1 MLNYSLSNICGCVYT
16 GGKIRFSGD
25 GNSLFVPV
33 NNRINVYD
41 LNDNKCSTLRSEG
54 RNDLRHI
61 VIHPSMEIAITIDKF
76 AYGCVLNLLR
86 DQIIC
91 RILFKSK
98 TGIVTSFNYGNML
111 SPQEEQDCVNCA
123 LFTHRGEY
131 FLLGI
136 GRRVVI
142 WKSPSR
148 KNNYRLVKYNDIC
161 YHSLNVTWIDVSEDD
176 RFFLTCSYDLTIRIH
191 TVERR
196 RKVRPTVLGGN
207 KSTIV
212 AAFFARGGDF
222 IFSVNKSGLI
232 LVWSYGEAARE
243 ASEAA
248 SEAGEA
254 VDAVNVDDAV
264 DVADLADVTAP
275 PATLSKAFTR
285 RWRQKTVYFCNQ
297 EKHEEVTSAC
307 FNREHCL
314 AVIAYS
320 SGRFG
325 IYSAPEMTSLY
336 TISINA
342 CTIDDIAISG
352 DGQWIAL
359 AEANNGTVIVWEWK
373 SESYIMK
380 QSTTSRNVKCV
391 RFSPII
397 SHLKIGSHV
406 AESASAYHESEN
418 FTSKFVIVTGSEDGT
433 LRLYDYVSY
442 INFVT
447 FSVHQDAVTDVCFL
461 PQGNAFLSCS
471 LDGTV
476 RAFDLLRYR
485 NFKVYAAGEL
495 DEGEIGGGRGS
506 RAANSANA
514 ANAAPPAAKL
524 QVQFL
529 CVSVNLSGNIVAA
542 GGRGAEYV
550 VYIWNVQTAKCID
563 KLYGHDSP
571 IIRVCFSTSLKNE
584 GVIASCSWSKKVLL
598 WDLYARRNKGS
609 KFDEMVNSHDVSYMC
624 FDPRGNDILAIC
636 TMSCKILFWDVQ
648 AQEIVG
654 TVEGARD
661 IKRGQFIGQ
670 QYSSIPRMKKRKNVS
685 NGSHSGNAKGD
696 DSVYEDE
703 LEDEG
708 INSVVNQ
715 SCYFTALDYVQNGNY
730 IIGCA
735 NCSVSLY
742 IYDTNLYVLVKMLDV
757 TSNFCVDGIR
767 RELSRRYLTAQGTN
781 ICQLDLSDEEGDI
794 LTDKY
799 RVANRKR
806 RNEML
811 PGSLEEHHVVSKFK
825 KSKLTLHAVSISGDD
840 RHVAVA
846 CSGGLYVFTKDHQ
859 FQYALPVRLGV
870 KGKGSGADA
879 TSLGGVTYR
888 GLVAPL
894 LYEPQYLTEHV
905 NVPNLRM
912 AVRRNEYVKAFL
924 LCLALNSYE
933 HMVEVYERT
942 PYHVVPLCVKILT
955 KPFVFLL
962 INFIKVLL
970 LNDTLKHIHLH
981 LCYLNAIFTSHFSV
995 FVNAD
1000 LGGHSSGVG
1009 STREERQQRQ
1019 QQQQQQQKPQRAA
1032 EDHRNALLLI
1042 LKQLLTV
1049 YSGLQHLYGD
1059 NAHVLRYLSA
1069 RRS

>member
-41 LNDNKCSTLRSEG
+41 MNNNKCNTLRSESK
-54 RNDLRHI
+54 NDLRHI
-61 VIHPSMEIAITIDKF
+61 VIHPDMEIAITIDKF
-76 AYGCVLNLLR
+76 EYGCIINLLK
-86 DQIIC
+86 DQIIS

-98 TGIVTSFNYGNML
+98 TGIVTSFNYENIF
-111 SPQEEQDCVNCA
+111 SPQEEQDSVNCA
-123 LFTHRGEY
+123 LFTHKGEY

-142 WKSPSR
+142 WKSPTR

-176 RFFLTCSYDLTIRIH
+176 RFFLTCSYDLTIRVH
-191 TVERR
+191 TVEKR

-207 KSTIV
+207 KSTVV
-212 AAFFARGGDF
+212 AAFFSKGGDF

-232 LVWSYGEAARE
+232 LVWSYEEGV
-243 ASEAA
+243 
-248 SEAGEA
+248 GEA
-254 VDAVNVDDAV
+254 VAEAVEEAVEEAVNEVVDAATDDAT
-264 DVADLADVTAP
+264 DD
-275 PATLSKAFTR
+275 ATGDATEEAVSNLSVPTTKAFAR
-285 RWRQKTVYFCNQ
+285 RWRQKKVYFCNQ
-297 EKHEEVTSAC
+297 EKNEEVTSVC

-314 AVIAYS
+314 VVIAYS

-342 CTIDDIAISG
+342 CTIDDVTISS

-373 SESYIMK
+373 SESYILK

-391 RFSPII
+391 KFSPII
-397 SHLKIGSHV
+397 SHLKIGSHIV
-406 AESASAYHESEN
+406 DTANAYHESEN
-418 FTSKFVIVTGSEDGT
+418 FTSKFVIVTGCEDGSV
-433 LRLYDYVSY
+433 RLYDYVSY
-442 INFVT
+442 MNFVT
-447 FSVHQDAVTDVCFL
+447 FSVHTDAVTDVCFL
-461 PQGNAFLSCS
+461 PQGNAFVSCS

-485 NFKVYAAGEL
+485 NFKVYTACEL
-495 DEGEIGGGRGS
+495 DEDVGSASRGG
-506 RAANSANA
+506 SA
-514 ANAAPPAAKL
+514 KQ

-542 GGRGAEYV
+542 GGRGAQYI
-550 VYIWNVQTAKCID
+550 VYIWNVQTGKCID
-563 KLYGHDSP
+563 QLYGHDSP

-584 GVIASCSWSKKVLL
+584 GIIASCSWSKKVLL

-609 KFDEMVNSHDVSYMC
+609 KFEEMINSHDVSFMC
-624 FDPRGNDILAIC
+624 FDPRGNDILAVC
-636 TMSCKILFWDVQ
+636 TMNCKIIFFEVSS
-648 AQEIVG
+648 QEIIG

-670 QYSSIPRMKKRKNVS
+670 EYSSLPSVKKRKKRKKIMS
-685 NGSHSGNAKGD
+685 GSHAGNGQDD
-696 DSVYEDE
+696 DSVYEDD

-708 INSVVNQ
+708 MNSVVNQ
-715 SCYFTALDYVQNGNY
+715 NCYFTCVDYIQNGNY

-742 IYDTNLYVLVKMLDV
+742 IYDTNLYVLIQIIDL

-767 RELSRRYLTAQGTN
+767 REISRRYLTANGTS
-781 ICQLDLSDEEGDI
+781 ILEMDLSDEEGDVYN
-794 LTDKY
+794 DQY
-799 RVANRKR
+799 RVVNRKKK
-806 RNEML
+806 NNML
-811 PGSLEEHHVVSKFK
+811 PGSLEEHWVVNKFK
-825 KSKLTLHAVSISGDD
+825 KHKMTLHQLSISGDD

-846 CSGGLYVFTKDHQ
+846 SSGGLYVFTKDHQ
-859 FQYALPVRLGV
+859 FQYVVPVRWCLRRGH
-870 KGKGSGADA
+870 GKEM
-879 TSLGGVTYR
+879 TCGGNVNYR

-894 LYEPQYLTEHV
+894 LYQPQYLTEHV
-905 NVPNLRM
+905 NVKNLKQAM
-912 AVRRNEYVKAFL
+912 RRNEYGKAFL

-933 HMVEVYERT
+933 HMVEVYEKT

-970 LNDTLKHIHLH
+970 LNDTMKHIHLH

-995 FVNAD
+995 FVNTD
-1000 LGGHSSGVG
+1000 LGGPLSRGA
-1009 STREERQQRQ
+1009 STKS
-1019 QQQQQQQKPQRAA
+1019 QQQKQGGGARTASPHAV
-1032 EDHRNALLLI
+1032 EDYRNALLLI
-1042 LKQLLTV
+1042 LKQLFSV
-1049 YSGLQHLYGD
+1049 YNGLQHLYGD
-1059 NAHVLRYLSA
+1059 NTHVLRYLCVQ
-1069 RRS
+1069 RE

>member
-25 GNSLFVPV
+25 GNTLFVPV

-41 LNDNKCSTLRSEG
+41 LSDNKCNTLKSESK
-54 RNDLRHI
+54 NDLRHI
-61 VIHPSMEIAITIDKF
+61 VIHPNMEIAITIDKF
-76 AYGCVLNLLR
+76 EYGCILNLLK
-86 DQIIC
+86 DQIIS

-98 TGIVTSFNYGNML
+98 TGIVTSFNYESMY
-111 SPQEEQDCVNCA
+111 SPQEEQDSVNCA

-142 WKSPSR
+142 WKSPNR

-191 TVERR
+191 TVEKR

-212 AAFFARGGDF
+212 AAFFSKGGEF
-222 IFSVNKSGLI
+222 IFSVNQSGLI
-232 LVWSYGEAARE
+232 LVWSYEEAM
-243 ASEAA
+243 SEEVGGA
-248 SEAGEA
+248 AGEA
-254 VDAVNVDDAV
+254 GGEAMNEATGDGTEESPEQPEQPEQP
-264 DVADLADVTAP
+264 LSTASAP
-275 PATLSKAFTR
+275 TKAFAR
-285 RWRQKTVYFCNQ
+285 RWRQKKVYFCNQ
-297 EKHEEVTSAC
+297 EKNEEVTSVC
-307 FNREHCL
+307 FNREHSL
-314 AVIAYS
+314 VVIAYS

-325 IYSAPEMTSLY
+325 IYSAPDMTSLY

-342 CTIDDIAISG
+342 STIDDITISN

-380 QSTTSRNVKCV
+380 QSTTSRNVRCV
-391 RFSPII
+391 KFSPII
-397 SHLKIGSHV
+397 SHLKIGSHIV
-406 AESASAYHESEN
+406 ETANAYHESEN
-418 FTSKFVIVTGSEDGT
+418 FTSKFVIVTGSEDGSI
-433 LRLYDYVSY
+433 RLYDYVSY
-442 INFVT
+442 MNFVT
-447 FSVHQDAVTDVCFL
+447 FSVHTDAVTDVCFL
-461 PQGNAFLSCS
+461 PQGNAFVSCS

-485 NFKVYAAGEL
+485 NFKV
-495 DEGEIGGGRGS
+495 
-506 RAANSANA
+506 
-514 ANAAPPAAKL
+514 
-524 QVQFL
+524 QFL

-542 GGRGAEYV
+542 GGRGSEYV

-563 KLYGHDSP
+563 KLYGHNSP
-571 IIRVCFSTSLKNE
+571 IMKVCFSTSLKNE
-584 GVIASCSWSKKVLL
+584 GIIASCSWSKKVLL

-609 KFDEMVNSHDVSYMC
+609 KFDEMVNSHDVSFMC

-636 TMSCKILFWDVQ
+636 TMSCKIIFWDVQ
-648 AQEIVG
+648 SQEIIG

-661 IKRGQFIGQ
+661 IKRGHYIGQ
-670 QYSSIPRMKKRKNVS
+670 QYSAIPRMKKRKKIMHGRHDE
-685 NGSHSGNAKGD
+685 NGKHA

-715 SCYFTALDYVQNGNY
+715 NCYFTAVDYIQNGNY

-742 IYDTNLYVLVKMLDV
+742 IYDTNLYVLMKIIDL
-757 TSNFCVDGIR
+757 TSNYCVDGIR
-767 RELSRRYLTAQGTN
+767 REYSRRYLTAQGSN
-781 ICQLDLSDEEGDI
+781 ICEFDLSDEEGDLYI
-794 LTDKY
+794 DKY
-799 RVANRKR
+799 RIANRKKK
-806 RNEML
+806 NSML
-811 PGSLEEHHVVSKFK
+811 PGSLEEHWMVNRFK
-825 KSKLTLHAVSISGDD
+825 KHKLTLNRLSISGDD

-846 CSGGLYVFTKDHQ
+846 CSVGLYVFTKDHQ
-859 FQYALPVRLGV
+859 FQYVVPVRLCSKNGD
-870 KGKGSGADA
+870 GKHITSGGN
-879 TSLGGVTYR
+879 GGYR

-905 NVPNLRM
+905 NVRNLKM

-933 HMVEVYERT
+933 HIVEVYEKT

-970 LNDTLKHIHLH
+970 LNDTMKHIHLH

-995 FVNAD
+995 FVNTD
-1000 LGGHSSGVG
+1000 MGGQSSRGG
-1009 STREERQQRQ
+1009 STKQGKQ
-1019 QQQQQQQKPQRAA
+1019 QQGKQQEQQQGGGARVVSPHGV

-1042 LKQLLTV
+1042 LKQLFTV

-1059 NAHVLRYLSA
+1059 NTHVLRYLCA
-1069 RRS
+1069 QRP

>member
-1 MLNYSLSNICGCVYT
+1 MLNYTLSNICGCVYT

-41 LNDNKCSTLRSEG
+41 LNNNKCNTLRSESK
-54 RNDLRHI
+54 NDLRHI
-61 VIHPSMEIAITIDKF
+61 VIHPDMEIAITIDKF
-76 AYGCVLNLLR
+76 EYGCIINLLK
-86 DQIIC
+86 DQIIS

-98 TGIVTSFNYGNML
+98 TGIVTSFNYENMF
-111 SPQEEQDCVNCA
+111 SPQEEQDSVNCA
-123 LFTHRGEY
+123 LFTHKGEY

-142 WKSPSR
+142 WKSPNR

-191 TVERR
+191 TVEKR

-207 KSTIV
+207 KSIIV
-212 AAFFARGGDF
+212 AAFFSKGGDF

-232 LVWSYGEAARE
+232 LVWSYEGV
-243 ASEAA
+243 SEA
-248 SEAGEA
+248 AGEA
-254 VDAVNVDDAV
+254 VSEEVDETV
-264 DVADLADVTAP
+264 GEVISEVTDEP
-275 PATLSKAFTR
+275 SEEQSSTLPVPQKAFLR
-285 RWRQKTVYFCNQ
+285 RWRQKKVYFCNQ
-297 EKHEEVTSAC
+297 EKNEEVTSVC

-314 AVIAYS
+314 VVIAYS

-325 IYSAPEMTSLY
+325 IYNAPDMTSLY

-342 CTIDDIAISG
+342 CTIDDITISN

-373 SESYIMK
+373 SESYILK
-380 QSTTSRNVKCV
+380 QSTTSRNVMCV
-391 RFSPII
+391 KFSPII
-397 SHLKIGSHV
+397 SHLKIGSHIV
-406 AESASAYHESEN
+406 ETANAYHESEN

-433 LRLYDYVSY
+433 VRLYDYVSY
-442 INFVT
+442 MNFVT
-447 FSVHQDAVTDVCFL
+447 FSVHTDAVTDVCFL
-461 PQGNAFLSCS
+461 PQGNAFVSCS

-485 NFKVYAAGEL
+485 NFKVYTACGLEEDVTSGSAA
-495 DEGEIGGGRGS
+495 
-506 RAANSANA
+506 SAQ
-514 ANAAPPAAKL
+514 L

-542 GGRGAEYV
+542 GGRGTEYV

-563 KLYGHDSP
+563 KLYGHNSP
-571 IIRVCFSTSLKNE
+571 IIKVCFSTSLKNE
-584 GVIASCSWSKKVLL
+584 GVIASCSWSKKVLV

-609 KFDEMVNSHDVSYMC
+609 KFDEMINSHDVSYMC

-636 TMSCKILFWDVQ
+636 TMSCKILFWDVNS
-648 AQEIVG
+648 QEIIG

-661 IKRGQFIGQ
+661 IKRGRFIGQ
-670 QYSSIPRMKKRKNVS
+670 QYASIPMVKKRKKIL
-685 NGSHSGNAKGD
+685 NGSHNGNAKED
-696 DSVYEDE
+696 DPVYEDE
-703 LEDEG
+703 LEDDG

-715 SCYFTALDYVQNGNY
+715 NCYFTAVDYIQNGNY
-730 IIGCA
+730 LIGCA

-742 IYDTNLYVLVKMLDV
+742 IYDTNLYVLMRIIDL
-757 TSNFCVDGIR
+757 TTNFCVDGIR
-767 RELSRRYLTAQGTN
+767 REISRRYLTPNGTN
-781 ICQLDLSDEEGDI
+781 ICEFDLSDEEGDI
-794 LTDKY
+794 YTDKY
-799 RVANRKR
+799 RVVNRKKK
-806 RNEML
+806 NNML
-811 PGSLEEHHVVSKFK
+811 PGSMEEHWMVNKFK
-825 KSKLTLHAVSISGDD
+825 KHKLTLNRLSISGDD

-846 CSGGLYVFTKDHQ
+846 SSGGLYVFTKDHQ
-859 FQYALPVRLGV
+859 FQYVVPVRLS
-870 KGKGSGADA
+870 GKNITSVGNVTYSG
-879 TSLGGVTYR
+879 YR

-894 LYEPQYLTEHV
+894 LYQPQYLTEHV
-905 NVPNLRM
+905 NVRNLKI
-912 AVRRNEYVKAFL
+912 AVRKNEYVKAFL

-933 HMVEVYERT
+933 HMVEVYEKT

-970 LNDTLKHIHLH
+970 LNDTMKHIHLH

-995 FVNAD
+995 FVNTE
-1000 LGGHSSGVG
+1000 LGGQSSRGG
-1009 STREERQQRQ
+1009 STKQ
-1019 QQQQQQQKPQRAA
+1019 QQGGGARAA
-1032 EDHRNALLLI
+1032 SPHGVEDYRNALLLI
-1042 LKQLLTV
+1042 LKQLFTV
-1049 YSGLQHLYGD
+1049 YNGLQHLYGD
-1059 NAHVLRYLSA
+1059 NTHVLRYLCA
-1069 RRS
+1069 QGV

>member
-41 LNDNKCSTLRSEG
+41 LNDNKCSTLRSESK
-54 RNDLRHI
+54 NDLRHI
-61 VIHPSMEIAITIDKF
+61 VIHPNMEIAITIDKF
-76 AYGCVLNLLR
+76 EYGCILNLLK
-86 DQIIC
+86 DQIIS

-98 TGIVTSFNYGNML
+98 TGIVTSFNYENMF
-111 SPQEEQDCVNCA
+111 SPQEEQDTVNCA

-142 WKSPSR
+142 WKSPHR

-191 TVERR
+191 TVEKR

-212 AAFFARGGDF
+212 AAFFSKGGDF

-232 LVWSYGEAARE
+232 LIWSYEKAAE
-243 ASEAA
+243 EKLA
-248 SEAGEA
+248 AGEA
-254 VDAVNVDDAV
+254 MDEAVTKAVNKAANKA
-264 DVADLADVTAP
+264 ADEPLDEPLEEATEEP
-275 PATLSKAFTR
+275 SEQPFPTLSGPTKAFAR
-285 RWRQKTVYFCNQ
+285 RWRQKKVYFCNQ
-297 EKHEEVTSAC
+297 EKNEEVTSAC
-307 FNREHCL
+307 FSRENSL

-320 SGRFG
+320 SGRFS

-342 CTIDDIAISG
+342 CTIDDITISS

-380 QSTTSRNVKCV
+380 QSTTSRNVQCV
-391 RFSPII
+391 KFSPII
-397 SHLKIGSHV
+397 SHLKIGSHIV
-406 AESASAYHESEN
+406 ETGNAYHESEN
-418 FTSKFVIVTGSEDGT
+418 FSSKFVIVTGSEDGSV
-433 LRLYDYVSY
+433 RLYDYVSY
-442 INFVT
+442 MNFVT
-447 FSVHQDAVTDVCFL
+447 FSVHRDAVTDVCFL
-461 PQGNAFLSCS
+461 PQGNAFVSCS

-476 RAFDLLRYR
+476 RAFDLVRYR
-485 NFKVYAAGEL
+485 NFKVYTACGLEE
-495 DEGEIGGGRGS
+495 EGVSGGGSPNGGV
-506 RAANSANA
+506 
-514 ANAAPPAAKL
+514 PQL

-529 CVSVNLSGNIVAA
+529 CVSVNLSGNIIAA

-571 IIRVCFSTSLKNE
+571 IIKVCFSTSLKNE
-584 GVIASCSWSKKVLL
+584 GIIASCSWSKKVLL

-609 KFDEMVNSHDVSYMC
+609 KFDEMINSHDVSFMC

-636 TMSCKILFWDVQ
+636 TMNCRIIFWDVHS
-648 AQEIVG
+648 QEIIG

-661 IKRGQFIGQ
+661 IKRGHFIGQ
-670 QYSSIPRMKKRKNVS
+670 QYSSIPRMNKRKKIS
-685 NGSHSGNAKGD
+685 NGTQKRNGKEADYVYKD
-696 DSVYEDE
+696 D

-715 SCYFTALDYVQNGNY
+715 NCYFTAVDYIQNGNY
-730 IIGCA
+730 LIGCA
-735 NCSVSLY
+735 NCSVSMY
-742 IYDTNLYVLVKMLDV
+742 IYDTNLYVLMKIIDL
-757 TSNFCVDGIR
+757 TSNFSVDGIR
-767 RELSRRYLTAQGTN
+767 REISRRYLTSQGTN
-781 ICQLDLSDEEGDI
+781 ICEFDLSDEEGDVYI
-794 LTDKY
+794 DKY
-799 RVANRKR
+799 RIDNRKKK
-806 RNEML
+806 NSIL
-811 PGSLEEHHVVSKFK
+811 PGSLEEHWMVNKFK
-825 KSKLTLHAVSISGDD
+825 RHKLTLHRLSISGDD

-846 CSGGLYVFTKDHQ
+846 SSGGLYVFTKDHQ
-859 FQYALPVRLGV
+859 FQYVVPVRLFSR
-870 KGKGSGADA
+870 KGHGKDLTSG
-879 TSLGGVTYR
+879 GGAAYR

-905 NVPNLRM
+905 NVPNLKM
-912 AVRRNEYVKAFL
+912 ALRRNEYMKAFL

-933 HMVEVYERT
+933 HMVEVYETT

-962 INFIKVLL
+962 LNFIKVLL
-970 LNDTLKHIHLH
+970 LNDTMKHIHLH

-995 FVNAD
+995 FMNTD
-1000 LGGHSSGVG
+1000 LGGHHSSGCG
-1009 STREERQQRQ
+1009 STKAWEGGEARAAS
-1019 QQQQQQQKPQRAA
+1019 PHAA

-1042 LKQLLTV
+1042 LKQLFTV

-1059 NAHVLRYLSA
+1059 NTHVLRYLCA
-1069 RRS
+1069 QRA